1 MSRWIT
7 LTLVLTLAAPF
18 AAAQEEKK
26 PGDPPRRPG
35 GFGGPGGPGGRG
47 GFAPPLSERSVAAAA
62 ERYKLSDEQ
71 KAAFEKLIADRKEG
85 AEKIGAEMR
94 KIFEKV
100 REAREAGQEVDRE
113 AVRKDM
119 QPLMEQAS
127 KYRGETLDKFAA
139 DILDEQQ
146 RRQFEE
152 DRKAGRDPFSGRGG
166 PGGPGGPGGRGGR
179 GGAFGGGFS
188 AETVKAAAAKY
199 GLNDEQKA
207 AADKLV
213 EDRKGEAEKI
223 SGEIRKMIEG
233 ARSGGQVDR
242 EALREKMQPLME
254 QQRKHRDESV
264 DMFRAILTDEQKAK
278 FDEDKK
284 AGRDPFQARGP
295 GGPPR
300 RRQE

>member
-1 MSRWIT
+1 MSRRIT

-26 PGDPPRRPG
+26 PGAPPRRPG
-35 GFGGPGGPGGRG
+35 GFGGPGGPG

-85 AEKIGAEMR
+85 AERIGAEIR
-94 KIFEKV
+94 KIFEKA
-100 REAREAGQEVDRE
+100 REARESGLEVDRD
-113 AVRKDM
+113 AIRKDM
-119 QPLMEQAS
+119 QPLMEQAG

-139 DILDEQQ
+139 EILNDEQ
-146 RRQFEE
+146 RAKFEE

-166 PGGPGGPGGRGGR
+166 PGGR

-188 AETVKAAAAKY
+188 AETVKAAAGKY

-213 EDRKGEAEKI
+213 EDRKAEAEKI
-223 SGEIRKMIEG
+223 GAEIRKLFEE

-254 QQRKHRDESV
+254 QQRKHREESV
-264 DMFRAILTDEQKAK
+264 DMFRSILTDEQKAK

-284 AGRDPFQARGP
+284 AGRDPFQTRGPGGP

-300 RRQE
+300 RRPE